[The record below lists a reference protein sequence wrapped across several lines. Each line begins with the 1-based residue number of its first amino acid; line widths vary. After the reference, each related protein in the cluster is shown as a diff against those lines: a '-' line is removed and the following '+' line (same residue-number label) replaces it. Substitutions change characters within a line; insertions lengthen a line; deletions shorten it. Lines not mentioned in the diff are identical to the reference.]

1 MLSSIVMHRNCR
13 ELDVV
18 INEIVWEDQT
28 AVFLLLPVLTFT
40 VYNYTVEPPES
51 YHPKCQDPVVSHGR
65 NIIHLQELRWGP
77 YMFFSEDNLH
87 CFACNFLVFTVWYA
101 VPWHQQKFSVLCEQ
115 YSALYREHTLY
126 LIVNYTPRVKWTWSL
141 TCTRG

>member
-65 NIIHLQELRWGP
+65 NIIHLQELR
-77 YMFFSEDNLH
+77 
-87 CFACNFLVFTVWYA
+87 
-101 VPWHQQKFSVLCEQ
+101 
-115 YSALYREHTLY
+115 
-126 LIVNYTPRVKWTWSL
+126 
-141 TCTRG
+141 